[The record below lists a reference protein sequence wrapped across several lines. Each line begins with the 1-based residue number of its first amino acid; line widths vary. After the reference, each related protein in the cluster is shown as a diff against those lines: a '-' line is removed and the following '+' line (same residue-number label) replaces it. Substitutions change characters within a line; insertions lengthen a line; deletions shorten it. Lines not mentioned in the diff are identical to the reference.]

1 MAIPNNNLSD
11 KRTIEILAAAMR
23 QLRSICTDCEF
34 LLSKTEENAY
44 SVSMEK
50 TKMLIEVL
58 KGEAGASS
66 SNFLEEYKAKILPE
80 TVNGEEETKLILL
93 TAADYLT
100 KLVIE
105 REPLSKEELRELPN
119 KTWVWVEVL
128 DDGAFTHPQ
137 QKSGWYRSVFAE
149 MTEDVFACGYPGMTF
164 GFDYKDMG
172 TTWKV
177 ALKGP
182 L

>member
-1 MAIPNNNLSD
+1 MFLQVSKDAGNSSRQLNYRGSLPKYSDFVEEKNMAIS
-11 KRTIEILAAAMR
+11 
-23 QLRSICTDCEF
+23 
-34 LLSKTEENAY
+34 Y

-50 TKMLIEVL
+50 AKMLIEVL

-66 SNFLEEYKAKILPE
+66 SNFLQEYKAKILPE
-80 TVNGEEETKLILL
+80 TVNREDESKLILL
-93 TAADYLT
+93 TAADYLMT
-100 KLVIE
+100 LVME
-105 REPLSKEELRELPN
+105 REPLSKEELQELPN

-128 DDGAFTHPQ
+128 DDVAFSHPQ

-177 ALKGP
+177 SLKGP